1 MLRTK
6 TTGKV
11 VGRIALVV
19 AILLSASP
27 AQGFPGQPSP
37 AVQLVVAHDARS
49 EKLVCLATYTAPPSG
64 RGQLTV
70 QIKVPTDATL
80 NSALLKTTSGELAL
94 DVVDA
99 AALVGE
105 YATIIDSERANCA
118 PSGVLVLDV
127 EGEFGT
133 STTSCPEIP
142 LFDPHACDAS
152 SSANR

>member
-19 AILLSASP
+19 AILLSAGP

-70 QIKVPTDATL
+70 QIKVPTDTTL

-105 YATIIDSERANCA
+105 YATIIDSAKAHCA
-118 PSGVLVLDV
+118 ASGNLVL
-127 EGEFGT
+127 EMAGEFEA
-133 STTSCPEIP
+133 STIGCPEIS
-142 LFDPHACDAS
+142 LFDASACDES
-152 SSANR
+152 PSGER